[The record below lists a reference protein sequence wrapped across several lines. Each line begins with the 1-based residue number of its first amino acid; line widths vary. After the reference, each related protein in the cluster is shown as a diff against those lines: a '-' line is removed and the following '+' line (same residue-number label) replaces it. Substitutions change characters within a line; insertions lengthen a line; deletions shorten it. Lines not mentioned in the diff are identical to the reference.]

1 MNQPTLLADPAAI
14 EIDAYIPNSDSITI
28 RVYATQAKAFCPSCA
43 QPSSSLKSRYV
54 RSLADLPWHGVAVG
68 LELHTRKFRCR
79 NDVCHRKVFCE
90 RLPQVAASYARRT
103 VRLKEVTALLG
114 FALGG
119 RAGSR
124 AAVKLKLSASKDTV
138 LRLIRLSA
146 VRQTTEDK
154 SPVKILGV
162 DDFAFKRGERYGT
175 ILVDLEK
182 HQPIDLLPDRKSES
196 LQTWLAIHPAVE
208 IISRDRASAYATG
221 ARLGAPDAVQIADR
235 FHLLKNLL
243 DGFEKFLSRQ
253 QPALLKASQT
263 VFHPLD
269 VDGVFKQSVEQV
281 SSPTIAQNLV
291 IGQKKAQLREREQRF
306 KVVKKLHRAEVPV
319 LTIARRLRMSRN
331 TVKKFI
337 ASDSFPM
344 RRQNTPR
351 FSPIH
356 RFLPHLRQRWAEGE
370 RSSRAL
376 WQEIRAQGYPG
387 AEVTLRHF
395 MQKWR
400 VATAAEVEAHA
411 VTKASPGRSPS
422 VRQVKWL
429 LFSPEKR
436 KRKWE
441 QQFADELCRQ
451 STEIDAAQKLVTEFH
466 TMLSDRQPGQL
477 QHWLE
482 RARDSGIGEF
492 VWFANGVEQDRK
504 AVEAACSHEWNQGQV
519 EGNVNRLKLLKRQMY
534 GRAKF
539 DLLRARVLH
548 QG

>member
-182 HQPIDLLPDRKSES
+182 HQPVDLLPDRKSES
-196 LQTWLAIHPAVE
+196 LQAWLTAHPGVE
-208 IISRDRASAYATG
+208 IISRDRAGSYATG
-221 ARLGAPDAVQIADR
+221 ARLGAPDAV
-235 FHLLKNLL
+235 
-243 DGFEKFLSRQ
+243 
-253 QPALLKASQT
+253 
-263 VFHPLD
+263 
-269 VDGVFKQSVEQV
+269 
-281 SSPTIAQNLV
+281 
-291 IGQKKAQLREREQRF
+291 
-306 KVVKKLHRAEVPV
+306 
-319 LTIARRLRMSRN
+319 
-331 TVKKFI
+331 
-337 ASDSFPM
+337 
-344 RRQNTPR
+344 
-351 FSPIH
+351 
-356 RFLPHLRQRWAEGE
+356 
-370 RSSRAL
+370 
-376 WQEIRAQGYPG
+376 
-387 AEVTLRHF
+387 
-395 MQKWR
+395 
-400 VATAAEVEAHA
+400 
-411 VTKASPGRSPS
+411 
-422 VRQVKWL
+422 
-429 LFSPEKR
+429 
-436 KRKWE
+436 
-441 QQFADELCRQ
+441 
-451 STEIDAAQKLVTEFH
+451 
-466 TMLSDRQPGQL
+466 
-477 QHWLE
+477 
-482 RARDSGIGEF
+482 
-492 VWFANGVEQDRK
+492 
-504 AVEAACSHEWNQGQV
+504 
-519 EGNVNRLKLLKRQMY
+519 
-534 GRAKF
+534 
-539 DLLRARVLH
+539 
-548 QG
+548 

>member
-1 MNQPTLLADPAAI
+1 
-14 EIDAYIPNSDSITI
+14 
-28 RVYATQAKAFCPSCA
+28 
-43 QPSSSLKSRYV
+43 
-54 RSLADLPWHGVAVG
+54 
-68 LELHTRKFRCR
+68 
-79 NDVCHRKVFCE
+79 
-90 RLPQVAASYARRT
+90 
-103 VRLKEVTALLG
+103 
-114 FALGG
+114 
-119 RAGSR
+119 
-124 AAVKLKLSASKDTV
+124 V

-196 LQTWLAIHPAVE
+196 LQAWLAIHPAVK

-269 VDGVFKQSVEQV
+269 VDGVFKQSVGQV

-466 TMLSDRQPGQL
+466 TLLSDRQPGQL

-504 AVEAACSHEWNQGQV
+504 AVAAACSQEWNQGQV